1 MHVKRYVRELEKE
14 GKKGRWVTKQY
25 LTEIM
30 KYSKLLGQ
38 HDHSRCYSFD
48 LLIHRHSKT
57 QDPRSMVENSWSWA
71 QSKGLVR
78 TNEVHKCEEARLV
91 LEETF
96 EHDTEKGTD
105 RELHGE
111 ATVEDCTLHDFQFIP
126 SRLS

>member
-1 MHVKRYVRELEKE
+1 MKRYVRELEKE
-14 GKKGRWVTKQY
+14 GTKGRWVTKQY

-30 KYSKLLGQ
+30 KY
-38 HDHSRCYSFD
+38 SRCYSFD